1 MSIPFNKIRRNIFD
15 TTHSIGKSYV
25 LVSAGVDSMFL
36 LDLVANIGSGR
47 GSKSEVNFDVIH
59 FVHGIR
65 SPDESLNDLRIVH
78 EAVQKYNNDPSRE
91 RPINIYVGYGES
103 LGCGPGMESEARK
116 QRWDYANSIAP
127 DNAVFITGHHLDDN
141 IETTLFNLMRGKPH
155 SDLSMKTMN
164 RFGQH
169 YRFKPLL
176 SIPKEVIVSQAEKRG
191 LKWASDSS
199 NMDNGPDRNWLRN
212 VIIPQLMER
221 RNLTNS
227 MGNELNLML
236 EQQANL

>member
-1 MSIPFNKIRRNIFD
+1 MQPQWNQIRRSIFYACS
-15 TTHSIGKSYV
+15 TKPKVY
-25 LVSAGVDSMFL
+25 LMVSGGVDSMFL

-91 RPINIYVGYGES
+91 RPINIHVGYGES

-116 QRWDYANSIAP
+116 QRWDYAHSIAP

-155 SDLSMKTMN
+155 SDLSMKAMN

-176 SIPKEVIVSQAEKRG
+176 SIPKEIIVSQAEKRG

-236 EQQANL
+236 AQQASL